1 MAEHISFKRGDTFSY
16 SAAVTGMSSL
26 TGGTGWGIASQIRN
40 GSTLLHNLQ
49 VTATARASYDLAVTG
64 STASWPI
71 GAGLRWDVKY
81 TSTGAN
87 VSRTETA
94 LIEVVEE
101 VTA

>member
-1 MAEHISFKRGDTFSY
+1 MANIRHKRGDTFAY
-16 SAAVTGMSSL
+16 SATVTGIADL
-26 TGGTGWGIASQIRN
+26 TAGWGIASQIRN

-49 VTATARASYDLAVTG
+49 VTATAAAGYDLTVTG
-64 STASWPI
+64 ATTAWPI
-71 GAGLRWDVKY
+71 GGILRWDVKY
-81 TSTGAN
+81 TASGAAS